1 MFQRDDYVFY
11 ESGGICKIVDIQVS
25 PLDSMPQGQ
34 TYYVLQSVHEN
45 NGVMYIPVN
54 SDKIF
59 LRRLLTRQEADLLLD
74 EIESIDAINEPN
86 VKLLRNKYIEAMH
99 THLPKEWIRIIKTV
113 YKRTNADSLRP
124 VRISDTERSFGEN
137 AKRYLYAELALAFGI
152 EPVDVEAFITN
163 RIEQK
168 MAE

>member
-1 MFQRDDYVFY
+1 
-11 ESGGICKIVDIQVS
+11 
-25 PLDSMPQGQ
+25 
-34 TYYVLQSVHEN
+34 
-45 NGVMYIPVN
+45 
-54 SDKIF
+54 
-59 LRRLLTRQEADLLLD
+59 
-74 EIESIDAINEPN
+74 
-86 VKLLRNKYIEAMH
+86 MH

>member
-59 LRRLLTRQEADLLLD
+59 LRRLLTRREADLLLD

-99 THLPKEWIRIIKTV
+99 THLPK
-113 YKRTNADSLRP
+113 DCSLGCSAHRRWDGWDP
-124 VRISDTERSFGEN
+124 VRGPQRWCVRTFRHSRRF
-137 AKRYLYAELALAFGI
+137 R
-152 EPVDVEAFITN
+152 
-163 RIEQK
+163 
-168 MAE
+168 